1 MKKAIV
7 TSAMLLG
14 VVFLVGCGQKP
25 ASQTQPIKNPV
36 PAVKNTTTDQQV
48 YNTALKNYQNQK
60 YSFNLSYPGKYKIK
74 ETNWENEPQPNGSIF
89 LVQLGDEN
97 VVDFDTDFDK
107 GIMLYIAKIEKNAD
121 PLAAPN
127 GMDPTSKKDT
137 IIDGQKARIYNSGEV
152 YAVAKNGYGYLMI
165 LGSEANQATKDNFM
179 KIVAS
184 FKFNN

>member
-1 MKKAIV
+1 MEPRYKATPSNIHCIIPEEFILCAY
-7 TSAMLLG
+7 THRLL
-14 VVFLVGCGQKP
+14 VPFLKSIQEI
-25 ASQTQPIKNPV
+25 S
-36 PAVKNTTTDQQV
+36 
-48 YNTALKNYQNQK
+48 
-60 YSFNLSYPGKYKIK
+60 
-74 ETNWENEPQPNGSIF
+74 SIF

-184 FKFNN
+184 FKFTN